1 MADDERGGL
10 GVLNTGA
17 LEHALEVSGVCRH
30 CSARWE
36 LLSGDGDV
44 RGGSRGCVNVNAIT
58 ILLPLLLSQFTHQF
72 LSQLPIMRLIGELL
86 H

>member
-58 ILLPLLLSQFTHQF
+58 ITPVTFSAFTHQF
-72 LSQLPIMRLIGELL
+72 LSQLPIMRLIGDLL

>member
-17 LEHALEVSGVCRH
+17 LEHALEVSGVYRH
-30 CSARWE
+30 CGARWE

-58 ILLPLLLSQFTHQF
+58 ITPVTFTHQF

>member
-17 LEHALEVSGVCRH
+17 LEHALEVSGVYRH
-30 CSARWE
+30 CGARWE

-58 ILLPLLLSQFTHQF
+58 ILLPLLLS
-72 LSQLPIMRLIGELL
+72 LSPTNF
-86 H
+86 